1 MSKNSNEPRLGTTAI
16 LYIFGIALVIV
27 AIIITLK
34 GLGILDAIPRYII
47 WALILLS
54 IGLGLLS
61 AIGSKTG
68 D

>member
-1 MSKNSNEPRLGTTAI
+1 MGKNSNEPQLGTTVI

-34 GLGILDAIPRYII
+34 GLGILDVIPRYII

-54 IGLGLLS
+54 VGLGILS
-61 AIGSKTG
+61 AIGNKT

>member
-1 MSKNSNEPRLGTTAI
+1 MSKKPNEPQLGTTVI
-16 LYIFGIALVIV
+16 LYIFGIALVIT

-34 GLGILDAIPRYII
+34 GLGILDVIPRYII

-54 IGLGLLS
+54 VGLGILS
-61 AIGSKTG
+61 AIGNKT

>member
-1 MSKNSNEPRLGTTAI
+1 VSKKPNEPQLGTTVI
-16 LYIFGIALVIV
+16 LYIFGIALVIT

-34 GLGILDAIPRYII
+34 GLGILDVIPRYII

-54 IGLGLLS
+54 VGLGILS
-61 AIGSKTG
+61 AIGNKT